1 MGLLN
6 FPKYLFLAFFLEKV
20 GRSQTKKMNECHFCI
35 SPIQAYDFSFYIFW
49 VVGTVEHW
57 IQIFVGSNNLID
69 EIAPHHL
76 SSECFIILEDS
87 PKANNVLNKFDFG
100 IKYQVLPLPYHA
112 TQNDQN

>member
-1 MGLLN
+1 M
-6 FPKYLFLAFFLEKV
+6 
-20 GRSQTKKMNECHFCI
+20 
-35 SPIQAYDFSFYIFW
+35 
-49 VVGTVEHW
+49 EHW

-100 IKYQVLPLPYHA
+100 IKYQVLPLPLRTIKTKGTLFSNRYFTHS
-112 TQNDQN
+112 TEQQMFEHW